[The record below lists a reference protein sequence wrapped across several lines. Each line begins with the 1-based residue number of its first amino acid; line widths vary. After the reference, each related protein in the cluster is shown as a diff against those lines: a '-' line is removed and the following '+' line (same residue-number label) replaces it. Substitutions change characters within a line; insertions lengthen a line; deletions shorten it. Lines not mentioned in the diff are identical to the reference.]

1 MPVDVVARFLLLRHG
16 ESEWNRL
23 GRWQGRADVPL
34 TDEGLE
40 QARRAALALEPF
52 PVVASSHLE
61 RARIT
66 ATIIAEAHGARVVV
80 DERLAEVD
88 VGPWQGLTRADI
100 ERGWPGHLD
109 EWRKPPGF
117 ETDDSVRSR
126 VTAALL
132 DLASHSAHALVVSH
146 SGVIRTLR
154 HVLGADN
161 PRLPNLAGSWFTID
175 TAGTVAAGEIVAA
188 AEAAPPGESL

>member
-1 MPVDVVARFLLLRHG
+1 VQADVVARFLLLRHG

-34 TDEGLE
+34 TDEGVV
-40 QARRAALALEPF
+40 QACRAAYSLDRF
-52 PVVASSHLE
+52 SVVASSHLE

-66 ATIIAEAHGARVVV
+66 AEIIAEAHGSKVIV

-88 VGPWQGLTRADI
+88 VGPWQGLTRVEI

-117 ETDDSVRSR
+117 ETDDAVRSR
-126 VTAALL
+126 VVAALV
-132 DLASHSAHALVVSH
+132 DLAAHAPRALVVSH

-154 HVLGADN
+154 HVLGAPN
-161 PRLPNLAGSWFTID
+161 PRLGNLSGSWFGIGPDGSVT
-175 TAGTVAAGEIVAA
+175 AGEIVEA
-188 AEAAPPGESL
+188 AEAAAPGESL